1 MSIRSEISESAS
13 AVVEVA
19 TSPTDLSRGAY
30 GKFAVTC
37 TLLCVLVGAM
47 MGYDSLNT
55 DISGSEG
62 GVHKERIISSVA
74 DPSTTNKQRMSGM
87 ERLLKS
93 ELEPQDARATKE
105 EVLLEKVAKKTATRG
120 PSLFW

>member
-1 MSIRSEISESAS
+1 MSIRSEKSESAS
-13 AVVEVA
+13 AVEVA

-30 GKFAVTC
+30 GKFAITC

-55 DISGSEG
+55 DISGTEVV
-62 GVHKERIISSVA
+62 VHKEQIISSVA

-93 ELEPQDARATKE
+93 EPEPQDARATKE
-105 EVLLEKVAKKTATRG
+105 EVLLEKVAKKIATRG
-120 PSLFW
+120 PSLYW